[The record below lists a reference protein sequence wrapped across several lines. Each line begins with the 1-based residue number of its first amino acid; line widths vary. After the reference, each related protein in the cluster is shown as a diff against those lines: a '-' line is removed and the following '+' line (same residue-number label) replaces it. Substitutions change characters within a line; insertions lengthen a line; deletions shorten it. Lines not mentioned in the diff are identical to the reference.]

1 MSEVELEVLSE
12 FLQKLRQQ
20 KMEERNQVDEQI
32 GLLTYACCLGCC
44 SVVVVV
50 VCWVVVVRLRLCG
63 VLQTPPVL
71 MILMLI
77 VRVSR
82 TDIGRVGEQLDTLKA
97 KKRERNKQ
105 ITDNPFSF
113 VRSLNPATAGN
124 QSRKRGRGRG
134 DQVDADAI
142 DEAQPD
148 EAQEDMDQNTG
159 EDDNISIK
167 KRRILGHLDA
177 LGTTYFEARKSNAQ
191 LPLQQFTERLSAV
204 CTTTTTTTPYTAL
217 HCIAMSTHLSC
228 SLMTLCLSL
237 QFTRFDNLRPL
248 CTFLYSSLSA
258 PLYRPQQT
266 PIVSSIA
273 FNSDEDFFAVA
284 GVCVAYWQRLARIQ
298 INTVHE

>member
-44 SVVVVV
+44 SVVVVVV

-134 DQVDADAI
+134 D
-142 DEAQPD
+142 
-148 EAQEDMDQNTG
+148 
-159 EDDNISIK
+159 
-167 KRRILGHLDA
+167 
-177 LGTTYFEARKSNAQ
+177 
-191 LPLQQFTERLSAV
+191 
-204 CTTTTTTTPYTAL
+204 
-217 HCIAMSTHLSC
+217 
-228 SLMTLCLSL
+228 
-237 QFTRFDNLRPL
+237 
-248 CTFLYSSLSA
+248 
-258 PLYRPQQT
+258 
-266 PIVSSIA
+266 
-273 FNSDEDFFAVA
+273 
-284 GVCVAYWQRLARIQ
+284 
-298 INTVHE
+298 